1 MNPFL
6 QSSKETSSPTVGI
19 RIVIWEGHGSP
30 ATEEILRNLPNT
42 NVHYGVHKIPSFVSI
57 QNNINLAHNLPINLY
72 KMYFNI
78 ILPFT
83 SSTSKW
89 YSFQVP
95 PTKTQ
100 YASLSFHKPY
110 VFSRNHFHSFYHLT
124 LFGELL
130 QLKTLKVF
138 EYLHMIYEYD
148 GRQKYFRRSVYSF
161 TTNACRFCILL
172 SKTDTNRYF
181 PLSLQRCKSFGI

>member
-1 MNPFL
+1 MSKETASCTVNVLWKADCLNLLWFYKHIFLVNPFL
-6 QSSKETSSPTVGI
+6 QSNKETSSPTVGI
-19 RIVIWEGHGSP
+19 RTVIWEGHGSP

-89 YSFQVP
+89 YSFQIP
-95 PTKTQ
+95 PPRPRMHLF
-100 YASLSFHKPY
+100 LSINLMCPAEIT
-110 VFSRNHFHSFYHLT
+110 SIHFIT
-124 LFGELL
+124 
-130 QLKTLKVF
+130 
-138 EYLHMIYEYD
+138 
-148 GRQKYFRRSVYSF
+148 
-161 TTNACRFCILL
+161 
-172 SKTDTNRYF
+172 
-181 PLSLQRCKSFGI
+181 